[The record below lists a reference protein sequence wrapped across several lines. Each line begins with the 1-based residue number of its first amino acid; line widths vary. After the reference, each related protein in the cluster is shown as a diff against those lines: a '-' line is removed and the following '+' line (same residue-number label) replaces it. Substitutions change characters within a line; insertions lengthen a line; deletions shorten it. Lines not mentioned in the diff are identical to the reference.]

1 MQLEPWPIPSGW
13 ASLIDEY
20 GDASRGA
27 GHSRETV
34 KMRRTQLAHL
44 ARGLGG
50 EPWAVTLPQL
60 LGFVGRQDW
69 SVETRR
75 SRRTTYRGFWAWG
88 VGMGYAGDNIAA
100 RLPRVKPAEPVPM
113 PIPPAALAEA
123 LGRADEREWLILR
136 LAVEAGLR
144 RAEIAR
150 IHVGRDL
157 VRDLLGW
164 SLVVHGKG
172 GKVRVLPLPASLA
185 MALLARG
192 QGHAFEGAID
202 GHLSARRVGE
212 LAQGVL
218 PAPWTI
224 HKLRHRFATDMH
236 DEYRNLEAVRKLLGH
251 ASVATTQR
259 YVATDDAVLR
269 AMMERRAL

>member
-20 GDASRGA
+20 SVASIGA
-27 GHSRETV
+27 AHSRETV
-34 KMRRTQLAHL
+34 KLRRSHLAHL

-50 EPWAVTLPQL
+50 EPWAVTLPRL
-60 LGFVGRQDW
+60 LGFVGAQDW
-69 SVETRR
+69 AVETRR

-88 VGMGYAGDNIAA
+88 HAMGYTDDNIAA

-113 PIPPAALAEA
+113 PVPMEELATALA
-123 LGRADEREWLILR
+123 RADEREWLILK
-136 LAVEAGLR
+136 LAVDAGLR
-144 RAEIAR
+144 RSEIAR

-157 VRDLLGW
+157 GRDLVGW

-185 MALLARG
+185 MGLLARG
-192 QGHAFEGAID
+192 QGFAFEGAVE

-212 LAQGVL
+212 VAQGVL

-236 DEYRNLEAVRKLLGH
+236 NEYGNLEAVRKLLGH

-259 YVATDDAVLR
+259 YIATDDGVLR

>member
-1 MQLEPWPIPSGW
+1 MQLEPWPIPEGW
-13 ASLIDEY
+13 ALLIDEY
-20 GDASRGA
+20 GHASRGA

-34 KMRRTQLAHL
+34 RLRRDHLAHL
-44 ARGLGG
+44 ARGLKGD
-50 EPWAVTLPQL
+50 PWSVTLPQL

-69 SVETRR
+69 AVETRR
-75 SRRTTYRGFWAWG
+75 SRRTTYRGFWGWG
-88 VGMGYAGDNIAA
+88 IAVGYTTENVGAL
-100 RLPRVKPAEPVPM
+100 LPRVKPAEPVPM
-113 PIPPAALAEA
+113 PIPMAELAEA
-123 LGRADEREWLILR
+123 LARADEREWLILK
-136 LAVEAGLR
+136 LAVDAGLR
-144 RAEIAR
+144 RSEIAV

-157 VRDLLGW
+157 VRDLIGW

-172 GKVRVLPLPASLA
+172 GKVRVLPLPAALA
-185 MALLARG
+185 MGLLARG
-192 QGHAFEGAID
+192 QGYAFEGAID

-212 LAQGVL
+212 LAQAVL
-218 PAPWTI
+218 PSPWTI

-269 AMMERRAL
+269 AMMERRAV